1 VRVTVFDYGAG
12 NLHSLV
18 RALADAGAAAIIEDN
33 PARLDRA
40 SLLVLPGVG
49 AFAPAAAQLAPVR
62 ARLRAALADGLP
74 CLGVCLGMQLLFDSS
89 EEGAGAGLGLV
100 PGRVRALATRRRPHM
115 GWNRLEPGHDVGA
128 PLEWAYFAHGF
139 VATPDDPA
147 VVTAW
152 CTHEDQ
158 RFPAMVRTARTLG
171 VQFHPEKSGPAGRA
185 FVRQVL
191 EEVPSCV

>member
-1 VRVTVFDYGAG
+1 MRVTVFDYGAG

-18 RALADAGAAAIIEDN
+18 RALAAAGAATTIESD
-33 PARLDRA
+33 PTRLDRA
-40 SLLVLPGVG
+40 PLLVLPGVG
-49 AFAPAAAQLAPVR
+49 AFAPAAMRLAPVR
-62 ARLRAALADGLP
+62 VRLRAALAGGLP

-89 EEGAGAGLGLV
+89 AEGEGAGLGLV

-115 GWNRLEPGHDVGA
+115 GWNQLEPGHDTAA

-139 VATPDDPA
+139 VATPEDPS

-158 RFPAMVRTARTLG
+158 RFPAMVRAARTVG
-171 VQFHPEKSGPAGRA
+171 VQFHPEKSGPEGRA
-185 FVRQVL
+185 FIRQLL
-191 EEVPSCV
+191 EEVQSCV